1 MAVRIQNGR
10 RRESLLFEVAKDLVR
25 LQARV
30 DHHAIGT
37 VSEMGNIG
45 VLLKGVRDD
54 GGELQ
59 VRRLHEIGLLTRQ
72 ENG

>member
-1 MAVRIQNGR
+1 MAVGIQNGR
-10 RRESLLFEVAKDLVR
+10 RREPLLFEVAKDFLR
-25 LQARV
+25 FQARV
-30 DHHAIGT
+30 DHHAIGA

-54 GGELQ
+54 GGKLQ
-59 VRRLHEIGLLTRQ
+59 IRRLHEIGLLTRQ